1 MTQQAAYEHNGR
13 SVSREAFY
21 AIACDPARSVAVE
34 ACAGAGK
41 TWMLVSR
48 MLRALLDGAAP
59 HEILAITFTKKAAGE
74 MRQRLQEWL
83 EDFSHRPLDELTKE
97 LISRGISPQRAL
109 EKREALQNLY
119 RQMLASGRPVQIR
132 TFHSWFA
139 ALLGTAPLALLQAQG
154 LPANFELLED
164 DEEAVREVWRPFL
177 HAVAASPELRSDYE
191 AVVARHGRSQT
202 HKALAAALA
211 KRVEFDLA
219 DAAGVVDAS
228 VPPFQQYCPD
238 LAAFGEPAE
247 ALQDDA
253 SRQRWLARAKM
264 LGAETNKTPQ
274 KAADAII
281 DALACP
287 DHNLQLDALR
297 KALFVA
303 KEDRLTKHL
312 EKCPAAQEAEPE
324 LQRLLIARRQH
335 EAWHHQQRM
344 ARLARRLIA
353 EYAAVK
359 YQHGWVDM
367 NDVERTA
374 LVMLADPVLSGW
386 VQERLDARIR
396 HLLVDEFQDTNPLQW
411 QALHAWLAGYAGSGG
426 GASGQK
432 PPSVFIVGDPKQ
444 SIYRFRRA
452 EPQVFLAAQAFV
464 RDGLGGDLLSC
475 DHTRR
480 NATGVIAA
488 VNHVMGAAQAQH
500 ETSGF
505 RDHTT
510 ESKDPG
516 VLLRL
521 PAIQPQDSGGGGGSD
536 PFAWRDSLT
545 EPRHEAEETQR
556 MRECAQAATWVAQQ
570 IAAGTPPNE
579 VLVLARKRDRLA
591 SMQDALRALHLPC
604 VQPEKADLF
613 DAPEVQDVVAL
624 LDALVSTGHDLSLA
638 RTLKSPLFG
647 LGDEALVALAV
658 LRRQPEHAGDSWFD
672 LLQKTEL
679 LPLDLQAL
687 AANLAQYKTWVDA
700 WPPHDALHAIYQ
712 HADVLARFAAA
723 APAAQRAAVLANLR
737 ALLSAALQHDGGRYL
752 TPYAFVRAMKKGG
765 VRAPG
770 RADAQAVRLLTVHG
784 AKGLEARCVLLLDTD
799 TRPQKAETMG
809 VLVDWPGEKAEP
821 AGFVF
826 LASESSPPPS
836 AEAALAAEQQ
846 ARQREELNM
855 LYVAM
860 TRAKHCLALSS
871 VQPSSSAPGSWWN
884 RLAPL
889 LADVDAAGTPDG
901 VDAPDAPVDF
911 AGLGGTSTTDGARDL
926 VTLAE
931 LPVLPVALRAAPSL
945 RADGGQGEAVDE
957 QEPPDL
963 AAALLSTPASRLGEA
978 MHQLLEQAGVAG
990 APLAD
995 LRAQGWSAARVA
1007 HLARDFDITPA
1018 AASVAAQTAQR
1029 ILAGEGAWAWDRN
1042 VVDLA
1047 INEAPLHFQG
1057 QSLRIDRLVHCHQP
1071 PERAGWW
1078 VLDYKS
1084 AAEPERQPALQAQ
1097 LQRYRSAVQGQT
1109 PGERVHAAFLTGD
1122 GRLVPVPDAVPQ
1134 GPGAAQ
1140 REGGV
1145 LRHTLAP
1152 ATQGL
1157 ERAQP
1162 ASVPP
1167 APVAPTLPP
1176 PPLPPAQTLGPPE
1189 SDSPQRS
1196 LF

>member
-264 LGAETNKTPQ
+264 LGAETDKTPQ

-312 EKCPAAQEAEPE
+312 EKCAAAQEAEPE

-335 EAWHHQQRM
+335 DAWQHQQRM

-359 YQHGWVDM
+359 HQHGWVDM

-521 PAIQPQDSGGGGGSD
+521 PAILPLDSGGGGGSD

-556 MRECAQAATWVAQQ
+556 MRECAQAAAWVAQQ
-570 IAAGTPPNE
+570 IAAGTPPHE

-638 RTLKSPLFG
+638 RALKSPLFG

-658 LRRQPEHAGDSWFD
+658 LRRQPEHAGASWFD

-687 AANLAQYKTWVDA
+687 SAILAQYKAWVDT

-836 AEAALAAEQQ
+836 AEAALAVEQQ

-871 VQPSSSAPGSWWN
+871 VQPSVSAPGSWWN

-901 VDAPDAPVDF
+901 VHAPDAPVDF

-931 LPVLPVALRAAPSL
+931 LPVLPVALRAAPPL
-945 RADGGQGEAVDE
+945 RADGGQGDAVDE
-957 QEPPDL
+957 QEAPDF
-963 AAALLSTPASRLGEA
+963 AEALLSTPASRLGEA

-1018 AASVAAQTAQR
+1018 AARVAAQTAQR
-1029 ILAGEGAWAWDRN
+1029 ILAGEGAWAWDRS

-1047 INEAPLHFQG
+1047 INEAPLYFQG
-1057 QSLRIDRLVHCHQP
+1057 QSLRIDRLVHCQQP

>member
-1 MTQQAAYEHNGR
+1 MNAAYEHNGHP
-13 SVSREAFY
+13 VSREAFY

-83 EDFSHRPLDELTKE
+83 EAFAEAPLDDLTRELVA
-97 LISRGISPQRAL
+97 RGISPQRAL
-109 EKREALQNLY
+109 DKREALQNLY

-164 DEEAVREVWRPFL
+164 DAEAVREVWGPFL
-177 HAVAASPELRSDYE
+177 HTVATSASLRADYE

-219 DAAGVVDAS
+219 DVAGVVDAS
-228 VPPFQQYCPD
+228 VPPFQVQYPD
-238 LAAFGEPAE
+238 LAAFNKPAD

-253 SRQRWLARAKM
+253 CHQRWLARAKA
-264 LGAETNKTPQ
+264 LGAEANKTPQ

-281 DALACP
+281 DALACG
-287 DHNLQLDALR
+287 DLNLRLDVLR
-297 KALFVA
+297 KAMFVA
-303 KEDRLTKHL
+303 KEDRLSKNL
-312 EKCPAAQEAEPE
+312 EKFAAAQEAEPE
-324 LQRLLIARRQH
+324 LQRLLTARRQH
-335 EAWHHQQRM
+335 DAWQHQQRM
-344 ARLARRLIA
+344 ARLARCLIA
-353 EYAAVK
+353 EFAAVK
-359 YQHGWVDM
+359 QQHGWVDM

-374 LVMLADPVLSGW
+374 LVMLADPILSGW

-411 QALHAWLAGYAGSGG
+411 QALHAWLSGYAGSGG
-426 GASGQK
+426 GASGQQ

-452 EPQVFLAAQAFV
+452 EPQVFIAAQAFV

-488 VNHVMGAAQAQH
+488 VNHVMGTAQAQH
-500 ETSGF
+500 ETTGF

-510 ESKDPG
+510 ESTDPG
-516 VLLRL
+516 TLLRL
-521 PAIQPQDSGGGGGSD
+521 PAILPADADDGPGND
-536 PFAWRDSLT
+536 PMAWRDSLT

-556 MRECAQAATWVAQQ
+556 MRECTQAAAWVAAQ

-591 SMQDALRALHLPC
+591 AMQDALRALHLPC

-613 DAPEVQDVVAL
+613 DAPEVQDIVAL

-638 RTLKSPLFG
+638 RALKSPLFG
-647 LGDEALVALAV
+647 LGDEALVALAK
-658 LRRQPEHAGDSWFD
+658 LRRQPEHAGTSWFD
-672 LLQKTEL
+672 LLQKSEL
-679 LPLDLQAL
+679 IALDKQAL
-687 AANLAQYKTWVDA
+687 AANLAQYKAWVDA
-700 WPPHDALHAIYQ
+700 LPPHDALHAIYQ
-712 HADVLARFAAA
+712 HGDVLARFAAA
-723 APAAQRAAVLANLR
+723 TPAAQRMAVLANLR

-770 RADAQAVRLLTVHG
+770 RVDAQAVRLLTVHG

-809 VLVDWPGEKAEP
+809 VLVDWPGEKTEP

-871 VQPSSSAPGSWWN
+871 VLPSVSAPGSWWN

-889 LADVDAAGTPDG
+889 VADAQGLDEVVEADG
-901 VDAPDAPVDF
+901 VA
-911 AGLGGTSTTDGARDL
+911 ARTGSMHDQF
-926 VTLAE
+926 TLAE
-931 LPVLPVALRAAPSL
+931 LPVLPAELRTTLRVVEEGTDPADLEASL
-945 RADGGQGEAVDE
+945 
-957 QEPPDL
+957 
-963 AAALLSTPASRLGEA
+963 SSPASRLGEA

-990 APLAD
+990 VSLVE
-995 LRAQGWSAARVA
+995 LRAQGWPAARVA
-1007 HLARDFDITPA
+1007 RLAQDFDITVGA
-1018 AASVAAQTAQR
+1018 ARVAAQTAQR
-1029 ILAGEGAWAWDRN
+1029 ILAGEGAWAWDAT
-1042 VVDLA
+1042 VVDTA
-1047 INEAPLHFQG
+1047 INEAPLRYQG

-1071 PERAGWW
+1071 PERVGWW

-1084 AAEPERQPALQAQ
+1084 AAEPERQPALLAQ
-1097 LQRYRSAVQGQT
+1097 LQRYRSAVRGQA
-1109 PGERVHAAFLTGD
+1109 PGEPVRAAFLTGD
-1122 GRLVPVPDAVPQ
+1122 GRLVLVPEISLA
-1134 GPGAAQ
+1134 GPGVQPVTEAA
-1140 REGGV
+1140 

-1152 ATQGL
+1152 A
-1157 ERAQP
+1157 AQEP
-1162 ASVPP
+1162 KTAS
-1167 APVAPTLPP
+1167 PP
-1176 PPLPPAQTLGPPE
+1176 PP
-1189 SDSPQRS
+1189 QRS
-1196 LF
+1196 GADDPSQGSLF